1 MTEKSLHS
9 QGGAVVDRLNRAA
22 IPTTLR
28 LIMPSSQFFPVPS
41 FLLAA
46 LCVVANTSLGAQG
59 TPGYTATNASTERT
73 LEAQAI
79 SRPNPVRARALSK
92 ALSAETHVAGT
103 PAQARTRDYVIA
115 QMKAMGLE
123 TEVRQYDVFIPHPTS
138 VQLWRVSP
146 HVRTLRLAE
155 PAVAGDPTSRLG
167 QYLTVNGHSGVGD
180 VTADVMYVNYGLIED
195 YARLDSLGISVK
207 GRIAI
212 ARYGRSFRGIK
223 AREAEKHGASALLI
237 FSDPEQDGYVKGDV
251 YPNGPMRNRN
261 GVQRGSVF
269 NGAGDP
275 ATPGYAST
283 PGAPRLTS
291 DQMAIPHIPVVPISY
306 GNASELLE
314 GLTGRQA
321 PDGWQGG
328 LPFRYH
334 VGPGP
339 VKARIKVTDDRA
351 THGTKPIYDTFGIV
365 RGSEFPEEIVMVGG
379 HRDAWG
385 PGTADNVSG
394 TVSVLEAARAV
405 AEAVKAGHRPK
416 RTIIFATWDAEEW
429 GLMGSSEY
437 VEDDSLRLM
446 KGGVAYLNQDVAA
459 QGIRF
464 GGGGSPSLRPAL
476 RDIARAVPDP
486 SGKGSVYA
494 EWRRAERVTEHAE
507 PEMGDPGGGSD
518 FAGFYNHIGIPIAEW
533 GFGGSGG
540 VYHSQYDDFA
550 WMSRFGDSTF
560 AYHAAAARIGA
571 ALLLR
576 LANADILPYDY
587 VEFARTMARYVPAL
601 DSALQ
606 ARHWSGNTALLRD
619 AIALMERE
627 ASAFSSARDSVL
639 AAGVPSRAQRETV
652 NAALLKVERA
662 LARPEGLRTRPW
674 YRNLIYVADQDNGY
688 ANMVFPSVK
697 EALRARDEALTM
709 RELTDLAQ
717 HFDMATRA
725 LTAARHALQ

>member
-1 MTEKSLHS
+1 MMNNAVDLTRILRMRQIEERRSHS
-9 QGGAVVDRLNRAA
+9 TSSRLVMSFQHHMKYV
-22 IPTTLR
+22 TLA
-28 LIMPSSQFFPVPS
+28 LA
-41 FLLAA
+41 LAA
-46 LCVVANTSLGAQG
+46 HAALGAQD
-59 TPGYTATNASTERT
+59 TPGYTPANASAERA
-73 LEAQAI
+73 LESQAI
-79 SRPNPVRARALSK
+79 TRPDAGRARAHSK

-123 TEVRQYDVFIPHPTS
+123 TDVRRYDVFIPHATS

-146 HVRTLRLAE
+146 RAKALPLAE
-155 PAVAGDPTSRLG
+155 PPVAGDPTSRLD
-167 QYLTVNGHSGVGD
+167 QYLTVNGHSGAGD
-180 VTADVMYVNYGLIED
+180 VTADVIYVNYGLIED

-207 GRIAI
+207 GRIAV

-237 FSDPEQDGYVKGDV
+237 YSDPQQDGYVAGDV

-275 ATPGYAST
+275 ATPGYASVA
-283 PGAPRLTS
+283 GAPRLTES
-291 DQMAIPHIPVVPISY
+291 QMTIPHIPVVPISY
-306 GNASELLE
+306 GNASELLD
-314 GLTGRQA
+314 GLAGRQV
-321 PDGWQGG
+321 PEGWQGG

-339 VKARIKVTDDRA
+339 IKARIKVTDDRA
-351 THGTKPIYDTFGIV
+351 TKGTKPIYDTFGIV
-365 RGSEFPEEIVMVGG
+365 RGSEFPDEIVMVGG

-405 AEAVKAGHRPK
+405 SDAVKAGHRPK
-416 RTIIFATWDAEEW
+416 RTIVFATWDAEEW

-437 VEDDSLRLM
+437 VEDDSLRLAH
-446 KGGVAYLNQDVAA
+446 GGVAYLNQDVAA
-459 QGIRF
+459 QGVRF
-464 GGGGSPSLRPAL
+464 GGGGSPSLRETL

-486 SGKGSVYA
+486 NGKGSVYA
-494 EWRRAERVTEHAE
+494 EWRSASGAGAGAE
-507 PEMGDPGGGSD
+507 PAMGDPGGGSD
-518 FAGFYNHIGIPIAEW
+518 FAGFYNHIGMPIAEW
-533 GFGGSGG
+533 GFGGAGG

-560 AYHAAAARIGA
+560 AYHAAAAKIGA
-571 ALLLR
+571 AMLLR
-576 LANADILPYDY
+576 LSNADILPYDY
-587 VEFARTMARYVPAL
+587 VEFARTMARYVPAV

-606 ARHWSGNTALLRD
+606 ARRWSSGTGALRD
-619 AIALMERE
+619 AIGRMERE
-627 ASAFSSARDSVL
+627 AVTFASARDALL
-639 AAGVPSRAQRETV
+639 AVGAPSRAQRETV

-662 LARPEGLRTRPW
+662 LTRPEGLRTRAW
-674 YRNLIYVADQDNGY
+674 YRNLIYVADEDNGY

-697 EALRARDEALTM
+697 EAIRARDEALAA
-709 RELTDLAQ
+709 REIADLAQ
-717 HFDMATRA
+717 RFDAATQA
-725 LTAARHALQ
+725 IAAARAALRP